1 MEKIIITNGDVIRNL
16 DNLKKFYNA
25 FRKINNVEINQEN
38 IVYFLTQL
46 EDKRKEL
53 GVANINDFTI
63 LPLGLKTTYMT
74 KCERN
79 ESKIM
84 DIYER
89 YLKEHVGHKFISFL
103 KEQNA
108 LEEYI
113 FNLEDQKHETL
124 LYRILHHKHDFYID
138 SFIWSQTKE
147 GRGYWYALD
156 NMWHDIIE
164 NEAINTEIQQSFY
177 NRVQKLLNKYKYNY
191 E

>member
-1 MEKIIITNGDVIRNL
+1 MENKTIITNGDVIRNL

-63 LPLGLKTTYMT
+63 LPLGSKTTYMT

-113 FNLEDQKHETL
+113 FNLEDQKNETL

-138 SFIWSQTKE
+138 SFFWSATKQ
-147 GRGYWYALD
+147 GRGYWCELD
-156 NMWHDIIE
+156 DMWRDIIE
-164 NEAINTEIQQSFY
+164 NEAINTEIQPSFY
-177 NRVQKLLNKYKYNY
+177 NRVQKLLQKYNY

>member
-1 MEKIIITNGDVIRNL
+1 MENKIIITNGDVIRNL

-113 FNLEDQKHETL
+113 FNLEDQKNETL

-138 SFIWSQTKE
+138 SFFWSATKQ
-147 GRGYWYALD
+147 GRGYWCELD
-156 NMWHDIIE
+156 AMWRDIIE

-177 NRVQKLLNKYKYNY
+177 NRVQKLLNKYNY

>member
-1 MEKIIITNGDVIRNL
+1 MEKTIITNGDVIRNL

-25 FRKINNVEINQEN
+25 FRKINDVKINQDK

-46 EDKRKEL
+46 EDKRKQL
-53 GVANINDFTI
+53 DVININDFNI
-63 LPLGLKTTYMT
+63 FPYESKATYMI
-74 KCERN
+74 KCEKN

-103 KEQNA
+103 KEHNA

-113 FNLEDQKHETL
+113 FNLNEQLNETL
-124 LYRILHHKHDFYID
+124 LSRILHHRHDSYID
-138 SFIWSQTKE
+138 SFLWSQTKQ
-147 GRGYWYALD
+147 GRAYWSSLD
-156 NMWHDIIE
+156 NMWCDIIV
-164 NEAINTEIQQSFY
+164 NEAIDTEIQQSFY
-177 NRVQKLLNKYKYNY
+177 NRVQKLLKKYNH

>member
-1 MEKIIITNGDVIRNL
+1 MENIIITNGDVIRNL

-103 KEQNA
+103 KEQNT

-138 SFIWSQTKE
+138 SFIWSITKQ
-147 GRGYWYALD
+147 GRGYWCELD
-156 NMWHDIIE
+156 AMWHDIIE

-177 NRVQKLLNKYKYNY
+177 NRVQKLLNKYNY

>member
-25 FRKINNVEINQEN
+25 FRKINNVEINQDN
-38 IVYFLTQL
+38 IVYFLSQL

-84 DIYER
+84 DIYM
-89 YLKEHVGHKFISFL
+89 KGI
-103 KEQNA
+103 
-108 LEEYI
+108 
-113 FNLEDQKHETL
+113 
-124 LYRILHHKHDFYID
+124 
-138 SFIWSQTKE
+138 
-147 GRGYWYALD
+147 
-156 NMWHDIIE
+156 
-164 NEAINTEIQQSFY
+164 
-177 NRVQKLLNKYKYNY
+177 
-191 E
+191 